1 MRAASASSL
10 CPAPMPCC
18 AMLLLLLI
26 VLPLSLGEEQ
36 KMQAMQ
42 EDLNVLVYG
51 TLQLGQALRD
61 TYSSTNDK
69 LQRIAGRQGN
79 MEKRIERLQAEVSRA
94 RQEARRIG
102 EEVDRLQREEH
113 ERRSLSRSAA
123 EDLRDTQREYA
134 VLQRWVQDLEKGVR
148 AKEQLLPDLMERIEQ
163 QNLILQVITEET
175 ARQKKQMAEQRERLL
190 TVLRQASAIGS
201 S

>member
-1 MRAASASSL
+1 MQATSASSL
-10 CPAPMPCC
+10 CPAPIPCC
-18 AMLLLLLI
+18 AMLLVLLM

-36 KMQAMQ
+36 KTPAMQ

-61 TYSSTNDK
+61 TYSSTNEK
-69 LQRIAGRQGN
+69 LQRIAGRQGK

-94 RQEARRIG
+94 RQEVGRIG
-102 EEVDRLQREEH
+102 EQVDMLQREEH
-113 ERRSLSRSAA
+113 ERRSLSHRAA
-123 EDLRDTQREYA
+123 EDLRETQREYTA
-134 VLQRWVQDLEKGVR
+134 LQRWVHDLEKGVR
-148 AKEQLLPDLMERIEQ
+148 AKEQVLPDLKDRVERQ
-163 QNLILQVITEET
+163 SLILQVITEET
-175 ARQKKQMAEQRERLL
+175 ARQKKQMTEQKERLL